1 MKMAMFP
8 LGNVVLPGEM
18 MPLRVFEPRYRRL
31 VLDCLAGDGA
41 PEFAIV
47 LIERGSEVG
56 GGDERTSIGTVVS
69 LRNVAPLGAG
79 RFNIVAAAVRR
90 VSVLEWLPD
99 DPYPIADVEDWPD
112 KGPGDDD
119 LGQIAAQLA
128 TLAER
133 VPVIRGLAAQVN
145 PRAGLKVA
153 PRLQLSTDVV
163 AAGYQLATAVPL
175 GAADRFQ
182 VLQAPTVASRVATL
196 AGVFDD
202 LEAALRFRLG
212 GPPTAE

>member
-1 MKMAMFP
+1 MFP

-31 VLDCLAGDGA
+31 VLDCLAGEEA

-56 GGDERTSIGTVVS
+56 GGDERASIGTVVT
-69 LRNVAPLGAG
+69 LRNVAPLGGG
-79 RFNIVAAAVRR
+79 RFNIVTAAVRR

-99 DPYPIADVEDWPD
+99 DPYPLADVEDWPD
-112 KGPGDDD
+112 QQPEGDTAGDAV
-119 LGQIAAQLA
+119 AAVLA
-128 TLAER
+128 ALADR
-133 VPVIRGLAAQVN
+133 VPGLRELAAKVN
-145 PRAGLKVA
+145 PRARLKVA
-153 PRLQLSTDVV
+153 PRFTLQDDLV

-175 GAADRFQ
+175 GAADRFR
-182 VLQAPTVASRVATL
+182 VLQAPSVESRAITLQTVY
-196 AGVFDD
+196 DD

-212 GPPTAE
+212 GPPTPE